1 MSWYWIGG
9 IAIVVVLA
17 LLSRRGEAP
26 GTGGRTTAEP
36 PSPARIDD
44 LLRTGRKIEA
54 IKIYR
59 RLHHVDLK
67 SAKDAI
73 DARAREL
80 GR

>member
-9 IAIVVVLA
+9 IVIVVALA

-26 GTGGRTTAEP
+26 DRGGTSGVP
-36 PSPARIDD
+36 PSPAGIDD
-44 LLRTGRKIEA
+44 LVRTGRKIEA
-54 IKIYR
+54 IKLYR
-59 RLHHVDLK
+59 RLYHADLK

>member
-1 MSWYWIGG
+1 MSWYWIAGG
-9 IAIVVVLA
+9 AVVVLA

-26 GTGGRTTAEP
+26 GTPGRAGVAP
-36 PSPARIDD
+36 PSPAQIDD

-54 IKIYR
+54 IKVYR
-59 RLHHVDLK
+59 RLHGVDLK
-67 SAKDAI
+67 TAKDAV